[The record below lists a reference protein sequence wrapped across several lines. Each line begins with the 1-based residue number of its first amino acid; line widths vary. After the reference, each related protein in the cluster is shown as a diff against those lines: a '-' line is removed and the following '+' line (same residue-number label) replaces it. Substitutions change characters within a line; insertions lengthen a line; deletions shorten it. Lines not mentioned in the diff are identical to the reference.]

1 MSPRKY
7 DMGKRAAAVEETRRR
22 IVEATMSLH
31 DEQGV
36 AATSWDQIA
45 ERAGVGVGTV
55 YRHFPSYDELLPAC
69 GAPTLARLA
78 PPDPAGAPALFA
90 GAADTDERL
99 RRLVDEVYGI
109 YERGG
114 VIVETI
120 RRERDVHANLA
131 DADEVIERSIDALV
145 AEALRPLRPSAEQRR
160 TVRALLDVGTWRA
173 LERSGLAPGAARDAV
188 AGLLRGSLGAPRD

>member
-1 MSPRKY
+1 MS
-7 DMGKRAAAVEETRRR
+7 KRAAAVDATKRR

-31 DEQGV
+31 DEQGI

-78 PPDPAGAPALFA
+78 PPDPASAPALFE
-90 GAADTDERL
+90 GEADMGERL
-99 RRLVDEVYGI
+99 RRLVDEVFGI

-114 VIVETI
+114 VVVETI
-120 RRERDVHANLA
+120 RRERDVHPNVAEA
-131 DADEVIERSIDALV
+131 EEAIEGSIDALV
-145 AEALRPLRPSAEQRR
+145 RAALRPLDTSAAQRR
-160 TVRALLDVGTWRA
+160 TVRALLDVGTWSA
-173 LERSGLAPGAARDAV
+173 LERSGHSPRAARDAV
-188 AGLLRGSLGAPRD
+188 AELLRGWFDGPRD

>member
-1 MSPRKY
+1 
-7 DMGKRAAAVEETRRR
+7 MGKRATAVDATRRR

-78 PPDPAGAPALFA
+78 PPEPASAPALFE
-90 GAADTDERL
+90 GAADMGERL
-99 RRLVDEVYGI
+99 RRLVDEVFGI
-109 YERGG
+109 YERGA
-114 VIVETI
+114 VVVELI
-120 RRERDVHANLA
+120 RRERDVHLNVAEA
-131 DADEVIERSIDALV
+131 EEVIERSIDALV
-145 AEALRPLRPSAEQRR
+145 REALRPLGSDVATRR
-160 TVRALLDVGTWRA
+160 TVRALVDVGTWRA
-173 LERSGLAPGAARDAV
+173 LERSGHSPRAARDAV
-188 AGLLRGSLGAPRD
+188 TELLRASLDLS

>member
-1 MSPRKY
+1 
-7 DMGKRAAAVEETRRR
+7 MGKRAAAVDETRRR

-78 PPDPAGAPALFA
+78 PPEPASAPALFE
-90 GAADTDERL
+90 GAADMGERL
-99 RRLVDEVYGI
+99 RRLVDEVFGI
-109 YERGG
+109 YERGA
-114 VIVETI
+114 VVVELI
-120 RRERDVHANLA
+120 RRERDVHLNVAEA
-131 DADEVIERSIDALV
+131 EEVIERSIDALV
-145 AEALRPLRPSAEQRR
+145 REALRPLGSDVATRR
-160 TVRALLDVGTWRA
+160 TVRALVDVGTWRA
-173 LERSGLAPGAARDAV
+173 LERSGHSPRAARDAV
-188 AGLLRGSLGAPRD
+188 TELLRASLDLS

>member
-7 DMGKRAAAVEETRRR
+7 DMSKRAAAVDATRRR

-31 DEQGV
+31 DEQGI

-78 PPDPAGAPALFA
+78 PPDPASVPALFE
-90 GAADTDERL
+90 GAADMDERL
-99 RRLVDEVYGI
+99 RLLVAEVFGI
-109 YERGG
+109 YERGAV
-114 VIVETI
+114 VIETI
-120 RRERDVHANLA
+120 RRERDVHPDVTQA
-131 DADEVIERSIDALV
+131 DRVIEASIDALV
-145 AEALRPLRPSAEQRR
+145 REALRPLDPSASQRR
-160 TVRALLDVGTWRA
+160 TVRALVDVGTWSA
-173 LERSGLAPGAARDAV
+173 LQRSGHTPRSAREAV
-188 AGLLRGSLGAPRD
+188 TGLLSASLG